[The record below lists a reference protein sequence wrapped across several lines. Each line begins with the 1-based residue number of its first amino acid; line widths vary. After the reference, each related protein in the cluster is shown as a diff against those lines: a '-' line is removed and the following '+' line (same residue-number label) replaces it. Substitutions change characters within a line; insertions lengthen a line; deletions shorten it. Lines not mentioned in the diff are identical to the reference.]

1 LVTGISPVLD
11 VSDANYRKLK
21 GQAQVPREVVT

>member
-1 LVTGISPVLD
+1 LSRCCPVLD

-21 GQAQVPREVVT
+21 GQAQVGREVVT